1 MNAGD
6 EIIEKTQTVVSV
18 LFKIALIGGLTIVFG
33 GPVYQSF
40 IDGEYVLAG
49 AGALIL
55 VAIGYGAFWWAVPGV
70 E

>member
-1 MNAGD
+1 MNSLY
-6 EIIEKTQTVVSV
+6 EILEKTRTVVSA
-18 LFKIALIGGLTIVFG
+18 LFKIALIGGLAMVFG

-40 IDGEYVLAG
+40 VDGKYVLAA

-55 VAIGYGAFWWAVPGV
+55 VAIGYGAFWWAVTGI